1 MKKFILI
8 AFTYLIGSTAQ
19 ASWSNEEK
27 NAFFELLYNPDKV
40 VDNDSKIKMVNMIE
54 CVGSYYQSRYSF
66 DQFKL
71 FWVETEKT
79 NLGPA
84 QEFSYISTMC
94 KKMVLDDKKTIW
106 IWYTTN
112 NIFLLVSIHVC
123 LFLWCNVVLFSCTRI
138 SYIFRK
144 TIRINL
150 IQQNKYYGNRPWW
163 TYWNDRI

>member
-84 QEFSYISTMC
+84 QEFSYISTIC

-106 IWYTTN
+106 I
-112 NIFLLVSIHVC
+112 
-123 LFLWCNVVLFSCTRI
+123 
-138 SYIFRK
+138 
-144 TIRINL
+144 
-150 IQQNKYYGNRPWW
+150 
-163 TYWNDRI
+163 